1 MLAFILRR
9 LAHSIIL
16 LFALVSFVFVVG
28 RIIGDPAL
36 IMLGTNATDAALQ
49 QVRENLGLTEP
60 IWRQYLVFVGDLL
73 QGDFGTSFRYGFSV
87 LPTDLLRAEG
97 TPVLPVV
104 LERLPA
110 TFMLAGAALGMAF
123 LLAIVMG
130 CLAAMHPRSWIDHL
144 VNVISLASV
153 SLVQFWF
160 GLILILLLSVHLG
173 LFPTGGYGSWQ
184 HLILPALTLAAR
196 PLGRIAQVVRSAMLD
211 ELAKPYIVAARAKGV
226 SESRVV
232 FVHALKNAS
241 IPIVTITGDE
251 LSQLLTGAMLVETVF
266 AWPGI
271 GMLLIDSLARR
282 DLPMVQAG
290 IFIVASLVVLVNFL
304 VDVAYTV
311 INPRIALDSRVN
323 NS

>member
-1 MLAFILRR
+1 MLEFILRR
-9 LAHSIIL
+9 LVHSIIL

-49 QVRENLGLTEP
+49 QVRENLGLTDP

-87 LPTDLLRAEG
+87 LPTELLRAEG

-110 TFMLAGAALGMAF
+110 TFMLAGAALAMAF

-173 LFPTGGYGSWQ
+173 LFPTGGYGTWQ

-196 PLGRIAQVVRSAMLD
+196 PLGRISQVVRSAMLD

-226 SESRVV
+226 PESRVV

-290 IFIVASLVVLVNFL
+290 IFVVATLVVMVNFL
-304 VDVAYTV
+304 VDIAYTV
-311 INPRIALDSRVN
+311 INPRIALDSREN
-323 NS
+323 NQ

>member
-1 MLAFILRR
+1 MLEFILRR
-9 LAHSIIL
+9 LIHSIIL

-49 QVRENLGLTEP
+49 QVRENLGLTDP

-97 TPVLPVV
+97 TPVLPIV

-110 TFMLAGAALGMAF
+110 TFMLAGTALGMAF
-123 LLAIVMG
+123 VLAIVMG

-173 LFPTGGYGSWQ
+173 LFPTGGYGTWQ

-196 PLGRIAQVVRSAMLD
+196 PLGRISQVVRSAMLD
-211 ELAKPYIVAARAKGV
+211 ELAKPYIIAARAKGV
-226 SESRVV
+226 SETRVV

-290 IFIVASLVVLVNFL
+290 IFVVASLVVFVNFL
-304 VDVAYTV
+304 VDIAYTV
-311 INPRIALDSRVN
+311 INPRIALDSRDEN
-323 NS
+323 R

>member
-9 LAHSIIL
+9 FVHSVVL
-16 LFALVSFVFVVG
+16 LFALVSFVFVIG

-49 QVRENLGLTEP
+49 QVRENLGLTDP
-60 IWRQYLVFVGDLL
+60 IWQQYLVFLGDLV

-97 TPVLPVV
+97 TKVLPVV

-123 LLAIVMG
+123 VLAIVMG

-173 LFPTGGYGSWQ
+173 LFPTGGYGTWQ

-196 PLGRIAQVVRSAMLD
+196 PLGRIAQVVRSSMLD
-211 ELAKPYIVAARAKGV
+211 ELAKPYIIAARAKGV
-226 SESRVV
+226 SETRVV

-241 IPIVTITGDE
+241 IPVVTITGDE

-290 IFIVASLVVLVNFL
+290 IFVVAGLVVLVNFL
-304 VDVAYTV
+304 VDIAYTL
-311 INPRIALDSRVN
+311 INPRIALESRENDS
-323 NS
+323 

>member
-9 LAHSIIL
+9 LVHSIIL
-16 LFALVSFVFVVG
+16 LFALVSFVFVIG

-49 QVRENLGLTEP
+49 QVRENLGLTDP

-73 QGDFGTSFRYGFSV
+73 QGNFGTSFRYGFSV

-123 LLAIVMG
+123 VLAIVMG

-173 LFPTGGYGSWQ
+173 LFPTGGYGTWQ

-290 IFIVASLVVLVNFL
+290 IFVVAALVVLVNFL
-304 VDVAYTV
+304 VDIAYTV
-311 INPRIALDSRVN
+311 INPRIALDSQDN

>member
-1 MLAFILRR
+1 MLTFILRR
-9 LAHSIIL
+9 LFHSIIL

-36 IMLGTNATDAALQ
+36 ILLGTNATDAALQ
-49 QVRENLGLTEP
+49 QVRENLGLTDP
-60 IWRQYLVFVGDLL
+60 IWQQYLVFVGDLL
-73 QGDFGTSFRYGFSV
+73 RGDFGTSFRYGFSV

-123 LLAIVMG
+123 VLAIVMG
-130 CLAAMHPRSWIDHL
+130 CLAAMYPRSWVDHL

-226 SESRVV
+226 AETRVV

-290 IFIVASLVVLVNFL
+290 IFIVATLVVLVNLL
-304 VDVAYTV
+304 VDIAYTV
-311 INPRIALDSRVN
+311 INPRIALDSQEN